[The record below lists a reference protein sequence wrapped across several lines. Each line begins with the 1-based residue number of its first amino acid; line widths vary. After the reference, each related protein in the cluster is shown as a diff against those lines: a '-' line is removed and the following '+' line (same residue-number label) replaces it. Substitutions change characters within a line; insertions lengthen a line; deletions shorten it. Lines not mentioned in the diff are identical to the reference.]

1 MISRLAVTDE
11 TEQCWAFRS
20 RTGRN
25 QPSNSKFIFGPSV
38 WLRGLIKPPVNH
50 GIAYVDWRQQE
61 FAVAAVLSN
70 DATMQA
76 AYLSGDPY
84 LMFGKQV
91 GLIPADGT
99 KATHKFAREL
109 CKQCVLATQYGME
122 AESLAA
128 RLGQPTI
135 VARDLL
141 RAHREAYSV
150 FWRWSDAALDTAM
163 STNSLHTV
171 FGWHVHVGENPN
183 PRSLRNFPV
192 QGNGAEMMRIAAC
205 LATERGIEVC
215 APVHDAFLICAP
227 LDRLDQDIAGMR
239 QAMVEAS
246 RAVLDGFEIGTDV
259 SITRFPDRF
268 MDDRGKVMWMRVLD
282 LLPSESQPLK
292 ALSRLGL
299 ISVSREGV
307 A

>member
-1 MISRLAVTDE
+1 
-11 TEQCWAFRS
+11 
-20 RTGRN
+20 
-25 QPSNSKFIFGPSV
+25 
-38 WLRGLIKPPVNH
+38 
-50 GIAYVDWRQQE
+50 
-61 FAVAAVLSN
+61 
-70 DATMQA
+70 MQA

>member
-227 LDRLDQDIAGMR
+227 LERLDQDIAGMR